1 MFFSKKTDRNSNGI
15 VTAKQPKVSD
25 SFKKDVI
32 KLSYDELKKKYKG
45 LISSQNSYQGTGYGY
60 VVRSPKQLLEDQF
73 VMKRYRELKREAD
86 AKQAAHMA
94 ELYKYH
100 YLNLYK
106 HILETGRRP
115 DGTPATDL
123 EKKIAPYVVPIGNL
137 VEAGKGFAVAASA
150 YGAYQ
155 SYYGKPILGVDT
167 NWLGKP
173 KVPKTTAPSVAET
186 PATNNSIDG
195 SSNVIKG
202 GFDTWLN
209 KGKNDNSVYFGIDK
223 NTGEAVYTGITK
235 QGIDKRLRQHIQN
248 GKSFSHLDEQLS
260 GLTRNQARAIEQYLI
275 ENGDANTLNKIN
287 SISPNN
293 IFYDDAKTWAENYI
307 NRGY

>member
-73 VMKRYRELKREAD
+73 IMKRYRELKREAD

-94 ELYKYH
+94 ELSKYH

-137 VEAGKGFAVAASA
+137 VEAGKGFAVAASGYA
-150 YGAYQ
+150 AYQ

-173 KVPKTTAPSVAET
+173 KVPKTTTAPVVEKPTTKIDFYVDNDGIIRT
-186 PATNNSIDG
+186 PHHQKIQNIIEDLSDISLNKYGPKNYQSKGGYGQALKDFDSINLTGVKEFIIPGDRGVGKVGYMNDG
-195 SSNVIKG
+195 TKVVVRSWSSDASSNSPTLEIQYKDSPILDRGIKIR
-202 GFDTWLN
+202 
-209 KGKNDNSVYFGIDK
+209 Y
-223 NTGEAVYTGITK
+223 
-235 QGIDKRLRQHIQN
+235 
-248 GKSFSHLDEQLS
+248 
-260 GLTRNQARAIEQYLI
+260 
-275 ENGDANTLNKIN
+275 
-287 SISPNN
+287 
-293 IFYDDAKTWAENYI
+293 
-307 NRGY
+307 

>member
-123 EKKIAPYVVPIGNL
+123 EKKIAPYVPLIPIIQ
-137 VEAGKGFAVAASA
+137 AGV
-150 YGAYQ
+150 GAYTTRQFIKYESSLNSSQVNSQKSQ
-155 SYYGKPILGVDT
+155 SLENKYEPF
-167 NWLGKP
+167 
-173 KVPKTTAPSVAET
+173 VPDAKYSKKLPQNVSPGIKYLHKYDA
-186 PATNNSIDG
+186 NG
-195 SSNVIKG
+195 VIKQ
-202 GFDTWLN
+202 
-209 KGKNDNSVYFGIDK
+209 
-223 NTGEAVYTGITK
+223 TK
-235 QGIDKRLRQHIQN
+235 
-248 GKSFSHLDEQLS
+248 
-260 GLTRNQARAIEQYLI
+260 
-275 ENGDANTLNKIN
+275 
-287 SISPNN
+287 
-293 IFYDDAKTWAENYI
+293 FYDDYGRQIGWVDYSDHGHPNNHSNPHWHQIIYNKDTPGT
-307 NRGY
+307 GYKIDYRFEKNIPYDFGGNQ